1 MEKIFFAGNIEHSH
15 NAAMLKT
22 LLGRYSV
29 QVIGDSSA
37 MLGELIDIMKPS
49 VVFVSLFGQS
59 DPLKQLVGCLGDKHP
74 GQKVLIYG
82 TQDDISEASDFM
94 HGSFRIVTGPVTP
107 DDVISECE
115 KLLSGSVVPG
125 SVPEAEEIQSEEPV
139 KSRKRVLIVDDNQIM
154 LRSIRDLIK
163 ERYDT
168 SMAVSGAQAF
178 ALLEKKD
185 FDLML
190 LDYKMPELDGIE
202 VYGRLR
208 KTEKHKTLPVIFLT
222 AASSNKEIIDILALA
237 PEGYILKPPEK
248 ESLLRKIDEI
258 IGH

>member
-15 NAAMLKT
+15 NAAALRT

-29 QVIGDSSA
+29 QVIGDSSV

-49 VVFVSLFGQS
+49 AVIVSLFGQS
-59 DPLKQLVGCLGDKHP
+59 EQLKQLIGCLGDKYP
-74 GQKVLIYG
+74 GQKVLVYG
-82 TQDDISEASDFM
+82 TQDDISHAADFL
-94 HGSFRIVTGPVTP
+94 HKSFRIMTGPVTP

-115 KLLSGSVVPG
+115 KLLSGCA
-125 SVPEAEEIQSEEPV
+125 VPESISDAEEMQSEEPV
-139 KSRKRVLIVDDNQIM
+139 KSRKRVMVVDDNQIM

-163 ERYDT
+163 DRYDT

-185 FDLML
+185 FDLLL

-202 VYGRLR
+202 VYGRL
-208 KTEKHKTLPVIFLT
+208 KNSEKYKNLPVIFLT
-222 AASSNKEIIDILALA
+222 AASSNKEIIEILGLA
-237 PEGYILKPPEK
+237 PEGFILKPPEK
-248 ESLLRKIDEI
+248 ESLLKKIDEI

>member
-15 NAAMLKT
+15 NAAILRA

-49 VVFVSLFGQS
+49 VVFVSLSGQS
-59 DPLKQLVGCLGDKHP
+59 AALKQLIGCLGDKHH

-82 TQDDISEASDFM
+82 TQEDISDAADVMYE
-94 HGSFRIVTGPVTP
+94 SFRIITGPVTP

-115 KLLSGSVVPG
+115 NLLSGSA
-125 SVPEAEEIQSEEPV
+125 VPERISDTEETKSEEPV
-139 KSRKRVLIVDDNQIM
+139 KSKKRVLIVDDNQIM

-185 FDLML
+185 FDLLL